1 MSPRPKDWPEHV
13 QITGYWVLSDNMDLY
28 EPPSELAQF
37 LEAGEPPVY
46 LGFGSMPVPDS
57 KVLLHVTIFIIVMW
71 LNSNALSLSLSGAGE
86 NVL

>member
-1 MSPRPKDWPEHV
+1 ME
-13 QITGYWVLSDNMDLY
+13 DLY

-57 KVLLHVTIFIIVMW
+57 KVLLHTRNDVTIFSYV
-71 LNSNALSLSLSGAGE
+71 AQ
-86 NVL
+86 